1 MTNRKKYSVLTEIAT
16 ISAGG
21 VSLALLVAI
30 VCPLHPLVAL
40 VAFAPGVILAK
51 YLIEKDK

>member
-40 VAFAPGVILAK
+40 VAFAPGAILAK

>member
-21 VSLALLVAI
+21 VSLALLVA
-30 VCPLHPLVAL
+30 L